1 MKQKE
6 LMGNPDTKSRTES
19 KTEVQGYIQNL
30 IYALDHGAKIDFQPV
45 RKVDSTRDIKYSNK
59 YTVAD
64 LFPNEDPLIA
74 LEREIRKL
82 KVGEY
87 IRTVKDLKHPGRS
100 EYREFGR
107 IYDEKGDVYIKIRVE
122 VINYY
127 GGKTVFIMSFHYAVD
142 PLANE
147 IFPYA

>member
-1 MKQKE
+1 MK
-6 LMGNPDTKSRTES
+6 NPDTKSRIET

-30 IYALDHGAKIDFQPV
+30 VYALDHGAKIEFQAV
-45 RKVDSTRDIKYSNK
+45 RKVDATRDIKYSNNF
-59 YTVAD
+59 TVQD
-64 LFPNEDPLIA
+64 LFPNEDPLTA
-74 LEREIRKL
+74 LGREIRKL

-87 IRTVKDLKHPGRS
+87 IQTVKDLKHPKRS

-107 IYDEKGDVYIKIRVE
+107 VYDEKGDVYIKIRVE

-127 GGKTVFIMSFHYAVD
+127 GGKTVFVMSFHYAVE

-147 IFPYA
+147 VFPYA